1 MTRILSTTGCS
12 VISID
17 TNLLF
22 STHRQPSSMPLFSSP
37 EPLHK
42 LLDVMNTA
50 LQVQSSAV
58 VLQAT
63 NALSS
68 LLK

>member
-1 MTRILSTTGCS
+1 
-12 VISID
+12 
-17 TNLLF
+17 
-22 STHRQPSSMPLFSSP
+22 MPLFSST
-37 EPLHK
+37 ETLHK

-68 LLK
+68 LLKWAY